1 MGLDIGIMELRILDR
16 PHDAAYEFAKEL
28 AVEGASDFYM
38 WGAGSGYAAFTQRQ
52 VLRML
57 DEFTRRR
64 SLTPAERGEVRE
76 WIQSLPWDGWQD
88 ALPPDNRL
96 NPAYGDPVGDDDD
109 DDDDGRHEGGFIELY
124 FNW

>member
-1 MGLDIGIMELRILDR
+1 MGLDIGIMKIRFLDQ
-16 PHDAAYEFAKEL
+16 PDDAAYEFAKEL
-28 AVEGASDFYM
+28 AERGAYDSYM
-38 WGAGSGYAAFTQRQ
+38 WGEGSGWAAFTQRK

-64 SLTPAERGEVRE
+64 SLTPTERGEVRE

-88 ALPPDNRL
+88 ALPLDNRR
-96 NPAYGDPVGDDDD
+96 NPAYGDPVDD

-124 FNW
+124 FSW

>member
-1 MGLDIGIMELRILDR
+1 MGLDIGIMKIRFLDQ
-16 PHDAAYEFAKEL
+16 PDDAAYEFAKEL
-28 AVEGASDFYM
+28 AERGAYDSYM
-38 WGAGSGYAAFTQRQ
+38 WGEGSGYAAFTQRQ

-88 ALPPDNRL
+88 ALPLDNRL
-96 NPAYGDPVGDDDD
+96 NPAYGDPDDD